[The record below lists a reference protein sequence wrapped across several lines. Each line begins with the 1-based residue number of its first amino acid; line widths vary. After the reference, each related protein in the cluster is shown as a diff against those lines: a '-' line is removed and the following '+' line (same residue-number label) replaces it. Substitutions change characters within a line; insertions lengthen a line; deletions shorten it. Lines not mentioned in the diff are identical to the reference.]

1 MGFVIHIYIEKMN
14 EWLNQVLRT
23 QYIFG
28 IHNIT
33 SVIDIRE
40 SLVDDTLLSTTYC
53 GPYDITKNGSF

>member
-1 MGFVIHIYIEKMN
+1 MN

>member
-1 MGFVIHIYIEKMN
+1 MN

-53 GPYDITKNGSF
+53 GTYDITKNGSF